1 MLRTWFTGSLEV
13 KIDSKNIGKNTQK
26 MKSNILS
33 FHDSSIL
40 ILMLNVKKENV
51 RKSGI
56 HVELK
61 KKFINYI
68 IISYISDV
76 QNQQSL
82 ESKNYF

>member
-1 MLRTWFTGSLEV
+1 MT
-13 KIDSKNIGKNTQK
+13 
-26 MKSNILS
+26 SNIQS

-61 KKFINYI
+61 KY
-68 IISYISDV
+68 S
-76 QNQQSL
+76 
-82 ESKNYF
+82 